1 MDLFKIS
8 GKFELNGKWSHKDF
22 DFTGYF
28 FKEKSNVIKGY
39 VKEAN
44 HTPGVKMRYING
56 IFIEDENQLVFVK
69 MCNHSYVSPQAYV
82 FIDISRGSG
91 YWDSYSRFGGFFVAN
106 NYQGEAQIKIEKVI
120 DDENYNNLNRTIDI
134 FSEMA
139 SNPSPINK
147 ELMDEIDS
155 LKDFVVESGHF
166 SMNVQ

>member
-28 FKEKSNVIKGY
+28 FKEKNNEIKGY
-39 VKEAN
+39 VEEAN

-56 IFIEDENQLVFVK
+56 IFIEDENKLVFVK

-82 FIDISRGSG
+82 FLDINRGNG

-106 NYQGEAQIKIEKVI
+106 NYQGQAEIKIEKVI
-120 DDENYNNLNRTIDI
+120 DDKNYNILNHTINI

-139 SNPSPINK
+139 INSDPINK
-147 ELMDEIDS
+147 ELMGEIDS
-155 LKDFVVESGHF
+155 LKDFIVDSGHF
-166 SMNVQ
+166 SINVP